1 MKFGIW
7 YSESEIHTMKFET
20 YLAFRYFKGTRKGAR
35 FLSFIKIMAITG
47 VAIGSAGLLIALS
60 IVHGF
65 KSTINDKI
73 LGFAPH
79 ITITTYTDQPIYR
92 ADTLLTFSQRFE
104 EVESSQIISEG
115 QVMIQSK
122 DGITGTILKGLS
134 DPSIQNLGEYVIS
147 GSFDLS
153 VQQSGLPG
161 IVLGEQIV
169 QLLEAD
175 LGSVI
180 TVYTIKGAPS
190 IVNSPEIQQFE
201 LTGVYQTGIDIFD
214 GLYAMCDFEYT
225 TDLFALEGRWG
236 HGLEIKISDSDE
248 LMDVYQRM
256 DDLLPFPYLLEP
268 INYKYGNIFE
278 WVELQENMI
287 PLVISVMI
295 IVAAFNLIGAVLMMV
310 LERTRDIGILKT
322 IGGRSALIRRVF
334 LLEGVMVA
342 TIGLIIGIAI
352 SLLFAYLQSTYH
364 LIPLSEENYYMSYAP
379 VEPHLFD
386 FILTTVITLILCALA
401 SWIPARIAAK
411 TDPLKVIAYGR

>member
-1 MKFGIW
+1 
-7 YSESEIHTMKFET
+7 MKFET
-20 YLAFRYFKGTRKGAR
+20 YLAFRYFKGTRKGAK

-79 ITITTYTDQPIYR
+79 ITITTYTDNPLYR
-92 ADTLLTFSQRFE
+92 ADTLYSFTQRFE
-104 EVESSQIISEG
+104 GVESSQIVSEG
-115 QVMIQSK
+115 QVMIQTK
-122 DGITGTILKGLS
+122 DDITGTILKGIS
-134 DPSIQNLGEYVIS
+134 DASIQNLQDYITEGT
-147 GSFDLS
+147 FDIGI
-153 VQQSGLPG
+153 QESGLPG
-161 IVLGEQIV
+161 IVLGHQITQ
-169 QLLEAD
+169 QLQAE

-201 LTGVYQTGIDIFD
+201 LTGTYQTGIDFFD
-214 GLYAMCDFEYT
+214 GLYGICDFQYT
-225 TDLFALEGRWG
+225 IPLFGLEENWG
-236 HGLEIKISDSDE
+236 HGVEIKLTDSKT
-248 LMDVYQRM
+248 LMLTYQAM
-256 DDLLPFPYLLEP
+256 DDILPFPYLLEP
-268 INYKYGNIFE
+268 ITYKYGNIFE

-322 IGGRSALIRRVF
+322 IGGRSLLIRRVF
-334 LLEGVMVA
+334 LMEGLMVA
-342 TIGLIIGIAI
+342 SIGLIAGIFI
-352 SLLFAYLQSTYH
+352 SLLFAWLQAEYH

-386 FILTTVITLILCALA
+386 FLITTVITLVLCALA